1 MGEAKLRGDRE
12 SRVRQA
18 IQAAEYEAVKRKIE
32 EADRKAAECVNGN
45 YVRRSKSSLA
55 LAIAAA
61 MAISMQVEK

>member
-32 EADRKAAECVNGN
+32 EADRKVAEFANGT
-45 YVRRSKSSLA
+45 YARRSKGSLA

-61 MAISMQVEK
+61 MAASSTGVK